1 MLKTTIILLI
11 SLAFMA
17 CSNDKSANEN
27 VKDSVEKKEMKQV
40 DEMVK
45 NQDSLLK
52 AKEKELKE
60 MYR

>member
-1 MLKTTIILLI
+1 MFKCTIILLS
-11 SLAFMA
+11 SLAFFA
-17 CSNDKSANEN
+17 CSNDKSASES

>member
-1 MLKTTIILLI
+1 M
-11 SLAFMA
+11 AFMA
-17 CSNDKSANEN
+17 CSNDKSAKES